1 MRPRISGEV
10 RDEHQNTQV
19 LAVDRPWIHDSAGA
33 GDDPEGGFVG
43 TQQGTQGGR
52 PIEEKRRVLCHPIV
66 LGAVYYAL
74 GLRNVFFERPIQQS
88 REISSG
94 LVSEFDAD
102 PDISPHAQ
110 KLVENRN
117 VIQVFYGF
125 VDSNPS
131 LTEKSNNVR
140 ANGLVLSSFA
150 DAAIISL
157 LAALVYLACWSS
169 PSVLLCTRVWPLCS
183 RSVLSR
189 FLFLP
194 RITKIHLDYSNTS
207 DRLHHYESS
216 AMNSVR
222 HSKES
227 SHQPGRMVCTLERS
241 LQ

>member
-1 MRPRISGEV
+1 MSIRTLKFLRLIVPGFMILL
-10 RDEHQNTQV
+10 V
-19 LAVDRPWIHDSAGA
+19 LVTIQKEDLSELSKVLKGVDLSKKSAVFYVI
-33 GDDPEGGFVG
+33 
-43 TQQGTQGGR
+43 
-52 PIEEKRRVLCHPIV
+52 PIV

-74 GLRNVFFERPIQQS
+74 GLRNVFFERPIQAIQ
-88 REISSG
+88 RNIRQR

-157 LAALVYLACWSS
+157 LAALVYLA
-169 PSVLLCTRVWPLCS
+169 LLVFSFSFYYALVFGLCVAVC
-183 RSVLSR
+183 VLSR

-194 RITKIHLDYSNTS
+194 RITKIHLDYSNSQIDFIITNL
-207 DRLHHYESS
+207 RNELRE
-216 AMNSVR
+216 ALKRIIATN
-222 HSKES
+222 
-227 SHQPGRMVCTLERS
+227 PGVWYAH
-241 LQ
+241 